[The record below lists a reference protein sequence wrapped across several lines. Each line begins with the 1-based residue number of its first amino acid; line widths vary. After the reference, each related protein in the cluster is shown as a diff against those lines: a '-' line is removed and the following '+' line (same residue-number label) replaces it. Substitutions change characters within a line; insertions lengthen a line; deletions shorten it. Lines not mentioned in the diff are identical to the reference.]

1 MPGRCP
7 GDSPFDRRRE
17 AASVPRRQVQGM
29 GPSQQTGVRGQARRL
44 YGLRTVRPGMS
55 GSTRHQ
61 VEAQDLGLKGA
72 VLLLYDSPDTV
83 PPGQLIMRLAHY
95 GSEPSEFDFQRP
107 VGADLS
113 NCGSLGGGSQTIMGS
128 WTLRLSSIAAN
139 QHDPGLSDTYTA
151 HGQLTASRVGISAAG
166 TAHSCW
172 PSDLRVAGPRHTEE
186 TACASAETSKIRGK
200 PRARP

>member
-1 MPGRCP
+1 VPLRRGMPGRCP

-83 PPGQLIMRLAHY
+83 PPGQLIMRLDHY

-113 NCGSLGGGSQTIMGS
+113 NCGSLGGEP
-128 WTLRLSSIAAN
+128 N
-139 QHDPGLSDTYTA
+139 D
-151 HGQLTASRVGISAAG
+151 HGFVDAEAEQ
-166 TAHSCW
+166 HSCQPARSRIVRHLHRTRSTHRE
-172 PSDLRVAGPRHTEE
+172 PSRHKRCGYGTFVL
-186 TACASAETSKIRGK
+186 AF
-200 PRARP
+200 